1 MAKIHLDRL
10 KKKYTGVKV
19 SGTVY
24 SDLIKQIIEVN
35 TGNIQNNIAKITK
48 EKFNKQAK
56 KYRTR
61 EIRLVVP
68 SDLSEVLPKRAIHV
82 RKSAES
88 GKLISDS
95 LRDSLTKSLR
105 SRLNTFSE
113 ITGEQSFVTRR
124 GENAGRIN
132 KNLLQGFEKDITKV
146 FTNYTKKDKK
156 LGLPKNIHTIAVTE
170 ARSSINEIK
179 NTYTEKF
186 AEKNPDIILKKKW
199 IQNRNL
205 AKKPR
210 KGHSIV
216 NGKIIAF
223 KDFFKVPLYKIIK
236 GKETKV
242 GVTMMKFPHDPSA
255 PAEQVIACNCDY
267 DIVVTKKLKKV

>member
-124 GENAGRIN
+124 GEKAGRIN

-216 NGKIIAF
+216 NEKIIAF